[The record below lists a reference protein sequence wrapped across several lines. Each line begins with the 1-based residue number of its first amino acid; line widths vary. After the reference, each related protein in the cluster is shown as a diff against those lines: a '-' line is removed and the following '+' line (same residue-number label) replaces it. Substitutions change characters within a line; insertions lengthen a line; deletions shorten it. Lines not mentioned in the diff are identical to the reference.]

1 MIKQWYNSIS
11 SIKITDFFRI
21 GDWYMRN
28 KLNKRGKLQ
37 CICVICCMV
46 IAFFVSET
54 NVNAAINLQASSQ
67 VVITKQPESV
77 NAATGKQFILKVE
90 AEGTN
95 LKYKWQAQKT
105 ESGEWTDF
113 RDTTQSLTRTMS
125 SIYDGW
131 KIRCIVTDG
140 NGNNVTS
147 NVATVK
153 LVSGPSIIKQP
164 QSVNAANGRQFTL
177 KVEAEG
183 TGLKYKWQAQKPGE
197 SSWADFSDTTAS
209 LTRTMS
215 STYNG
220 WKIRCIVT
228 DGNGNNVTSNVAT
241 VKLVSGPSIIKQP
254 QSVNA
259 ANGRQFT
266 LKVEAEG
273 TGLKYKWQAQKPGE
287 SSWADFS
294 DTTAS
299 LTRTMSST
307 YNGWKIRCIVTDGN
321 GNNVI
326 SDVITVIMI
335 NNEDWELP
343 IM

>member
-1 MIKQWYNSIS
+1 
-11 SIKITDFFRI
+11 
-21 GDWYMRN
+21 MRN

-54 NVNAAINLQASSQ
+54 NVNAAISLQASAQ

-77 NAATGKQFILKVE
+77 NAATGKQFTLKVE

-95 LKYKWQAQKT
+95 LKYKWQAQKND
-105 ESGEWTDF
+105 SGAWTDF
-113 RDTTQSLTRTMS
+113 RDTTPSLTRTMS

-131 KIRCIVTDG
+131 KIRCIVTDE
-140 NGNNVTS
+140 NGNSITS
-147 NVATVK
+147 EAATVK
-153 LVSGPSIIKQP
+153 LTAGPEITKQP

-197 SSWADFSDTTAS
+197 SSWADFRDTTAS

-220 WKIRCIVT
+220 WKIRCV
-228 DGNGNNVTSNVAT
+228 
-241 VKLVSGPSIIKQP
+241 
-254 QSVNA
+254 
-259 ANGRQFT
+259 
-266 LKVEAEG
+266 
-273 TGLKYKWQAQKPGE
+273 
-287 SSWADFS
+287 
-294 DTTAS
+294 
-299 LTRTMSST
+299 
-307 YNGWKIRCIVTDGN
+307 VTDGN